1 MKHQLHDLGTFILSS
16 GAMQCNAMQLVGSV
30 RIMQHFGAPF
40 PKIIL
45 DSEDVEA
52 ATLGNC

>member
-1 MKHQLHDLGTFILSS
+1 MKHQLHDLGMFILSS
-16 GAMQCNAMQLVGSV
+16 GAMQCNAMVGSV

-52 ATLGNC
+52 ATLGNR